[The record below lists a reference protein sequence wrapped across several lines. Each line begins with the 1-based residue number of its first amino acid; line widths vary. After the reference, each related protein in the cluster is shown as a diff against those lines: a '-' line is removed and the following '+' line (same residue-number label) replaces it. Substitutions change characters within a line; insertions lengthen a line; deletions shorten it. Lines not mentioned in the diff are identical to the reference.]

1 MPHPILCK
9 MPGHLIRR
17 LHQHSTAVFQQRLK
31 AEGHDITSVQFSALT
46 KLAENPGLDQA
57 TLAALIEYDRAT
69 IGGVVKR
76 LAQKGLIRRDP
87 NTTDRR
93 AFQLFLTPAG
103 QTLLAQIWPIVAP
116 LQDDILSHLS
126 ASDRAALVTLM
137 QKALQLDSAA
147 N

>member
-1 MPHPILCK
+1 MPQPILSK

-17 LHQHSTAVFQQRLK
+17 LHQQSTAVFQQKLK
-31 AEGHDITSVQFSALT
+31 TEGHDITSVQFSALA

-76 LAQKGLIRRDP
+76 LTQKGLVWRDP

-103 QTLLAQIWPIVAP
+103 QTLLTQVWPIVTT

-137 QKALQLDSAA
+137 QKALQLDGAA